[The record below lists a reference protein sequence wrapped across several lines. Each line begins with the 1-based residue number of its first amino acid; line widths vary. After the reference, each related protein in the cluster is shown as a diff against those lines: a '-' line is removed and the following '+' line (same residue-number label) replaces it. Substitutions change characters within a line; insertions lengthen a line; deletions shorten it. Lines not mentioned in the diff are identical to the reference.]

1 MIRIIRGR
9 TAARVV
15 YVDTPA
21 LSTPYPFF
29 PPVDRI
35 PIGCP
40 PVDDMLGGGVER
52 GCVTLFYGEAGAGKT
67 NLCLQLAKNMALSGR
82 KVAYVDTEG
91 VSMERLAQI
100 SGLSGPDVLKNL
112 LFFQVH
118 DFDEQTRSVENAV
131 RLVESNSEVGMIII
145 DSMTMYYRLGARDDL
160 HNVRKSLIIQTER
173 LLNASRKM
181 DVPIILTSQV
191 YTAIDTGTFEF
202 LGGHVL
208 HHNAKTI
215 IRLDK
220 AGPNRRR
227 AVVMKHRSIPEG
239 RSATFNIGGSGLV
252 CD

>member
-1 MIRIIRGR
+1 ME
-9 TAARVV
+9 
-15 YVDTPA
+15 
-21 LSTPYPFF
+21 
-29 PPVDRI
+29 RI
-35 PIGCP
+35 PLGCRP
-40 PVDDMLGGGVER
+40 IDDMLGGGIEK

-67 NLCLQLAKNMALSGR
+67 NVCLQLAKNMALSGR

-91 VSMERLAQI
+91 VSMERLGQI
-100 SGLSGPDVLKNL
+100 SGPATPDVLRNL

-118 DFDEQTRSVENAV
+118 DFDEQSRFVENAV
-131 RLVESNSEVGMIII
+131 RLAESNSDVGMIVV

-160 HNVRKSLIIQTER
+160 QNVRKSLIVQTER
-173 LLNASRKM
+173 LLNASRRM
-181 DVPIILTSQV
+181 DVPVVLTSQV

-220 AGPNRRR
+220 AGTNRRR

-239 RSATFNIGGSGLV
+239 RAAAFNIAASGFA
-252 CD
+252 CE

>member
-1 MIRIIRGR
+1 M
-9 TAARVV
+9 

-29 PPVDRI
+29 LSVERI
-35 PIGCP
+35 PLGCKP
-40 PVDDMLGGGVER
+40 IDAMLGGGIEK

-67 NLCLQLAKNMALSGR
+67 NVCLQLAKTMALSGR

-91 VSMERLAQI
+91 VSMERLGQI
-100 SGLSGPDVLKNL
+100 SGPATPDVLRNL

-118 DFDEQTRSVENAV
+118 DFDEQSRFVENAV
-131 RLVESNSEVGMIII
+131 RLAESNSDVGMIIV

-160 HNVRKSLIIQTER
+160 QNVRKSLIVQTER
-173 LLNASRKM
+173 LLNASRRM
-181 DVPIILTSQV
+181 DVPVVLTSQV

-220 AGPNRRR
+220 AGTNRRR

-239 RSATFNIGGSGLV
+239 RSAVFNISASGFA
-252 CD
+252 CE